1 MPTTEG
7 YNGTFTGPQIDEAIA
22 KTKNAITASNGG
34 ELDMAESLGDGPY
47 VIEFTEETSSGGSG
61 GMTEEEA
68 DARYLK
74 LAGGT
79 LTGAVDM
86 GGNAVT
92 NLPAPVNDGDAARK
106 ADVEAG
112 KPKAALVSLPVAG
125 WSGSAAPY
133 TQNVT
138 VSGISANESAQL
150 ILPMPAAASM
160 AAYNAAGIPMHRTGG
175 EYANIPVSDQA
186 CGGNQCLCNRTGGKS
201 VIHNPIIVG
210 ESTKGLMKFTARV
223 SYTGSALNKNTLDI
237 SASGSELLLLTD
249 KDGRTQ
255 IVNPFY
261 VNDVP
266 YVFVTAASARYK

>member
-22 KTKNAITASNGG
+22 KTKNTITASNGG

-106 ADVEAG
+106 ADVEAVTG
-112 KPKAALVSLPVAG
+112 NLTAHTGDTNNPHAVTAAQVGALPLAG
-125 WSGSAAPY
+125 GVMTGPITGIVTPTASDMPASKRYVDSKTGSAANIVYSSDLPTGEELQMDLNSIKASKHNLYQIFAYSPY
-133 TQNVT
+133 DENLSCGLFWWFTNQNET
-138 VSGISANESAQL
+138 EPYYIPLYRSSPLAI
-150 ILPMPAAASM
+150 AAE
-160 AAYNAAGIPMHRTGG
+160 IPNIVVRNNTGSQVRVIVKEVY
-175 EYANIPVSDQA
+175 EYA
-186 CGGNQCLCNRTGGKS
+186 
-201 VIHNPIIVG
+201 
-210 ESTKGLMKFTARV
+210 
-223 SYTGSALNKNTLDI
+223 
-237 SASGSELLLLTD
+237 
-249 KDGRTQ
+249 
-255 IVNPFY
+255 
-261 VNDVP
+261 
-266 YVFVTAASARYK
+266 

>member
-22 KTKNAITASNGG
+22 KTKNTITASNGG
-34 ELDMAESLGDGPY
+34 ELDMAESLGDGPS
-47 VIEFTEETSSGGSG
+47 VIEFSEETSSGGSG

-92 NLPAPVNDGDAARK
+92 NLTAPVNDGDAARK
-106 ADVEAG
+106 ADVEKG
-112 KPKAALVSLPVAG
+112 KPKATLVSLPAAG

-160 AAYNAAGIPMHRTGG
+160 AAYNAAGIQCTG
-175 EYANIPVSDQA
+175 QA
-186 CGGNQCLCNRTGGKS
+186 
-201 VIHNPIIVG
+201 
-210 ESTKGLMKFTARV
+210 E
-223 SYTGSALNKNTLDI
+223 NTLTFQCQTKPSAAI
-237 SASGSELLLLTD
+237 S
-249 KDGRTQ
+249 
-255 IVNPFY
+255 VY
-261 VNDVP
+261 VTVQE
-266 YVFVTAASARYK
+266 VRA

>member
-22 KTKNAITASNGG
+22 KTKNAITVSNGG

-112 KPKAALVSLPVAG
+112 KPKATLVSLPAAG

-150 ILPMPAAASM
+150 ILPMPAAFC
-160 AAYNAAGIPMHRTGG
+160 
-175 EYANIPVSDQA
+175 V
-186 CGGNQCLCNRTGGKS
+186 
-201 VIHNPIIVG
+201 
-210 ESTKGLMKFTARV
+210 
-223 SYTGSALNKNTLDI
+223 
-237 SASGSELLLLTD
+237 
-249 KDGRTQ
+249 
-255 IVNPFY
+255 
-261 VNDVP
+261 
-266 YVFVTAASARYK
+266 

>member
-22 KTKNAITASNGG
+22 KTKNTITASNGG
-34 ELDMAESLGDGPY
+34 ELDIAESLGTGPY

-106 ADVEAG
+106 ADVEAESPRRRLFPFRQQVG
-112 KPKAALVSLPVAG
+112 VEARLHIHK
-125 WSGSAAPY
+125 
-133 TQNVT
+133 NVT
-138 VSGISANESAQL
+138 VSGISA
-150 ILPMPAAASM
+150 
-160 AAYNAAGIPMHRTGG
+160 
-175 EYANIPVSDQA
+175 
-186 CGGNQCLCNRTGGKS
+186 K
-201 VIHNPIIVG
+201 
-210 ESTKGLMKFTARV
+210 
-223 SYTGSALNKNTLDI
+223 
-237 SASGSELLLLTD
+237 
-249 KDGRTQ
+249 
-255 IVNPFY
+255 
-261 VNDVP
+261 
-266 YVFVTAASARYK
+266 

>member
-22 KTKNAITASNGG
+22 KTKNAITVSNGG

-47 VIEFTEETSSGGSG
+47 MIEFTEETSSGGSG

-106 ADVEAG
+106 ADVEAVANNLTAHTG
-112 KPKAALVSLPVAG
+112 DTNNPHAVTAAQVGALPLSGGVMTGPITGIVTPTA
-125 WSGSAAPY
+125 SDMPASKRYVDSKTGSAANIVYSSDLPTGEELQMDLNSIKGKVYSLYQIFAYTLADGNLSCGFFWWFTNQNGTNPY
-133 TQNVT
+133 FVY
-138 VSGISANESAQL
+138 L
-150 ILPMPAAASM
+150 
-160 AAYNAAGIPMHRTGG
+160 YR
-175 EYANIPVSDQA
+175 
-186 CGGNQCLCNRTGGKS
+186 
-201 VIHNPIIVG
+201 
-210 ESTKGLMKFTARV
+210 
-223 SYTGSALNKNTLDI
+223 GSALGI
-237 SASGSELLLLTD
+237 
-249 KDGRTQ
+249 
-255 IVNPFY
+255 
-261 VNDVP
+261 
-266 YVFVTAASARYK
+266 AASTPNITVANNTGSQVKVVVKEVYDYV

>member
-34 ELDMAESLGDGPY
+34 ELDIAESLGDGPY

-61 GMTEEEA
+61 GMTEEES

-112 KPKAALVSLPVAG
+112 KA
-125 WSGSAAPY
+125 
-133 TQNVT
+133 
-138 VSGISANESAQL
+138 
-150 ILPMPAAASM
+150 
-160 AAYNAAGIPMHRTGG
+160 
-175 EYANIPVSDQA
+175 
-186 CGGNQCLCNRTGGKS
+186 
-201 VIHNPIIVG
+201 
-210 ESTKGLMKFTARV
+210 
-223 SYTGSALNKNTLDI
+223 
-237 SASGSELLLLTD
+237 
-249 KDGRTQ
+249 
-255 IVNPFY
+255 
-261 VNDVP
+261 
-266 YVFVTAASARYK
+266 

>member
-22 KTKNAITASNGG
+22 KTKNTITASNGG
-34 ELDMAESLGDGPY
+34 ELDIAESLGTGPY

-112 KPKAALVSLPVAG
+112 KPKATLVSLPVAG

-160 AAYNAAGIPMHRTGG
+160 AAYNAAGIQCTG
-175 EYANIPVSDQA
+175 QA
-186 CGGNQCLCNRTGGKS
+186 
-201 VIHNPIIVG
+201 
-210 ESTKGLMKFTARV
+210 E
-223 SYTGSALNKNTLDI
+223 NTLTFQCQTKPAAAI
-237 SASGSELLLLTD
+237 S
-249 KDGRTQ
+249 
-255 IVNPFY
+255 VY
-261 VNDVP
+261 VTVQE
-266 YVFVTAASARYK
+266 VRA

>member
-22 KTKNAITASNGG
+22 KTKNAITVSNGG

-106 ADVEAG
+106 ADVEKG
-112 KPKAALVSLPVAG
+112 KPKATLVSLPAAG

-160 AAYNAAGIPMHRTGG
+160 TAYNAAGIQCTG
-175 EYANIPVSDQA
+175 QA
-186 CGGNQCLCNRTGGKS
+186 
-201 VIHNPIIVG
+201 
-210 ESTKGLMKFTARV
+210 A
-223 SYTGSALNKNTLDI
+223 NTLTFQCQTKPSAAI
-237 SASGSELLLLTD
+237 S
-249 KDGRTQ
+249 
-255 IVNPFY
+255 VY
-261 VNDVP
+261 VTVQE
-266 YVFVTAASARYK
+266 VRA

>member
-1 MPTTEG
+1 
-7 YNGTFTGPQIDEAIA
+7 
-22 KTKNAITASNGG
+22 
-34 ELDMAESLGDGPY
+34 MAESLGDGPY

-160 AAYNAAGIPMHRTGG
+160 AAYNAAGIQCTGQA
-175 EYANIPVSDQA
+175 ANMLTF
-186 CGGNQCLCNRTGGKS
+186 QCQTKPAAAIS
-201 VIHNPIIVG
+201 V
-210 ESTKGLMKFTARV
+210 
-223 SYTGSALNKNTLDI
+223 
-237 SASGSELLLLTD
+237 
-249 KDGRTQ
+249 
-255 IVNPFY
+255 Y
-261 VNDVP
+261 VTVQE
-266 YVFVTAASARYK
+266 VRA

>member
-106 ADVEAG
+106 ADVEAVDNNLTAHTG
-112 KPKAALVSLPVAG
+112 DTNNPHAVTAAQVGALPLSGGVMTGPITGIVTPTASDMPASKGYVDDAVSRNNG
-125 WSGSAAPY
+125 FYYKSGE
-133 TQNVT
+133 
-138 VSGISANESAQL
+138 GL
-150 ILPMPAAASM
+150 ILPDKSISFYKTSLPKSRPLFITVWVNQIDASYIYFAQYCAM
-160 AAYNAAGIPMHRTGG
+160 FHDTESDIKVVFESSTTKFSVSWSDDRLTIKNNSGYSTTVII
-175 EYANIPVSDQA
+175 YA
-186 CGGNQCLCNRTGGKS
+186 L
-201 VIHNPIIVG
+201 
-210 ESTKGLMKFTARV
+210 
-223 SYTGSALNKNTLDI
+223 
-237 SASGSELLLLTD
+237 
-249 KDGRTQ
+249 
-255 IVNPFY
+255 
-261 VNDVP
+261 
-266 YVFVTAASARYK
+266 

>member
-22 KTKNAITASNGG
+22 KTKNTITASNGG

-106 ADVEAG
+106 ADVETVTGNLTAHTG
-112 KPKAALVSLPVAG
+112 DTNNPHAVTAAQVGALPLSGGVMTGPITGIVTPTA
-125 WSGSAAPY
+125 SDMPASKRYVDSKTGSAANIVYSSDLPTGEELQMDLNSIKASKHNLYQIFAYSPY
-133 TQNVT
+133 DENLSCGLFWWFTNQNET
-138 VSGISANESAQL
+138 EPYYIPLYRSSPLAI
-150 ILPMPAAASM
+150 AAE
-160 AAYNAAGIPMHRTGG
+160 IPNIVVRNNTGSQVRVIVKEVY
-175 EYANIPVSDQA
+175 EYA
-186 CGGNQCLCNRTGGKS
+186 
-201 VIHNPIIVG
+201 
-210 ESTKGLMKFTARV
+210 
-223 SYTGSALNKNTLDI
+223 
-237 SASGSELLLLTD
+237 
-249 KDGRTQ
+249 
-255 IVNPFY
+255 
-261 VNDVP
+261 
-266 YVFVTAASARYK
+266 